1 MAYQHQHF
9 GSVNPWN
16 ATRCSPESTSFIQ
29 SGGESERFSPMG
41 YASPMGHMP
50 YPVNNLGLRQ
60 PTYGYRPQEGAMH
73 LPVSIQ
79 HPSSVNNTSW
89 SQAPRQLGMYSSEQL
104 RQASS
109 IAPLSSGVKMETYC
123 NQSVVEQH
131 CPSLSCSTK
140 YPAIDQRFQI
150 QNYEIQ
156 GQTESEKRSVQYLRQ
171 AAMQNSEQTVLP
183 KSLYYSKSSSWA
195 EFYRKFLNYARD
207 KQWSSQ
213 ECKTYMGYVLEG
225 KASEHFQFLTEQDP
239 NLPYYDLLNKMED
252 FMKKLNSHGVMSPV
266 KVCPYQSLTET
277 RVQNSAPHVYTL
289 KHNPLSPNM
298 FQEPHS
304 SSSCESFG
312 GTERY
317 SYCEDPQNLNNSFL
331 RNKSIDTDIVSN
343 VENVGHTKKKVSN
356 DSLIYIGE
364 AEESKPMRRQRYVR
378 YRGSSKTESADNIVL
393 HADHVIKQEGHKCL
407 SNRMTS
413 LESMFKHI
421 TELVD
426 SQFSKQHKSEQE
438 ASVLHD
444 LKKPTLHD
452 PKLHTSKHAQSSKAL
467 HDPQTA
473 LQGTL
478 RNENG
483 RPGSFDNE
491 LFKQEQ
497 SSKTRIKSE
506 ETEQR
511 IQSLENYADWL
522 DGLSNQQV
530 VSSTPKGGLPEY
542 GVWLEEDFE
551 WSENG
556 EDSSLQL
563 LFSESSNTV
572 LPVSLP
578 ATTSGAHASQQ
589 GSWEPCSVLTD
600 IQESNSEK
608 QEFWWDSLETRG
620 IRAEDEADSLAS
632 CEQFIDGMYNKLFGD
647 SSPINTCTSEEH
659 ETWLDQK
666 FADTFHSAS
675 LQESCLKDKEVRE
688 TELQEETKSRAP
700 QEQVKSSLQGVTPI
714 WPIEEGNQSPSLKGN
729 QSQDSEEEDSETKF
743 GIVSIC
749 EQQTSSSALK
759 VPVTVQ
765 GVALKSVIDTAA
777 MVTIISDRVYRKMAV
792 KPELLKTAI
801 LKTAGRDQKLN
812 GQVVGPVSLK
822 LGESLYSVL
831 VHVAPI
837 YEDMLLGLNFLIEH
851 GLEIN
856 VTEQYLL
863 VRQNKERI
871 PLEIS
876 PSPREG
882 CAVSKVTTE
891 SNERSPLEISPS
903 PRESC
908 TVSKVTIERVECIQD
923 SPTTL
928 VKHVPLHERA
938 INSLWQPEN
947 NKKSHLTSTLLQR
960 DSSIPADLQQTGSCD
975 PGYIGKQFN
984 MKQIGS
990 LDPRPPNVHSK
1001 ATRLAIGF
1009 YAHTMEI
1016 MTVISKQKSEYMSKY
1031 NCQHA
1036 SDLEPQKLSVKW
1048 ASEDEV
1054 PWPWDPGGGLLEDH

>member
-1 MAYQHQHF
+1 
-9 GSVNPWN
+9 
-16 ATRCSPESTSFIQ
+16 
-29 SGGESERFSPMG
+29 
-41 YASPMGHMP
+41 
-50 YPVNNLGLRQ
+50 
-60 PTYGYRPQEGAMH
+60 MH
-73 LPVSIQ
+73 LPVSLQ
-79 HPSSVNNTSW
+79 HPYLANNTSW
-89 SQAPRQLGMYSSEQL
+89 SQAPRQLGMYSPEQL
-104 RQASS
+104 QQARS
-109 IAPLSSGVKMETYC
+109 IAHFSPGVKVETYC

-131 CPSLSCSTK
+131 CPSLSCSTE

-171 AAMQNSEQTVLP
+171 AAMQNTEQTVLP
-183 KSLYYSKSSSWA
+183 KSLYFSQSSSWA

-266 KVCPYQSLTET
+266 KICPYQNLTET
-277 RVQNSAPHVYTL
+277 QVQNSAPHVYTY
-289 KHNPLSPNM
+289 KHNPLSRNM
-298 FQEPHS
+298 FQEPHF

-317 SYCEDPQNLNNSFL
+317 SYFEDPQNLNNSFL

-343 VENVGHTKKKVSN
+343 VDNDLKVEHENKSK
-356 DSLIYIGE
+356 DSLTYIGK
-364 AEESKPMRRQRYVR
+364 AEECKSMKRQRYVR
-378 YRGSSKTESADNIVL
+378 YTGSSKSEPVQDYASKSDIEVKPEDQTGLCD
-393 HADHVIKQEGHKCL
+393 
-407 SNRMTS
+407 RMTH
-413 LESMFKHI
+413 LETMLKSI
-421 TELVD
+421 TQLAD
-426 SQFSKQHKSEQE
+426 SKFSREYKLEKLDSTSWHDTKKPS
-438 ASVLHD
+438 LHD
-444 LKKPTLHD
+444 QHSSTLHD
-452 PKLHTSKHAQSSKAL
+452 PKLPTSKHAQISKAL
-467 HDPQTA
+467 HDPQTP
-473 LQGTL
+473 LQSTL
-478 RNENG
+478 QNEKG
-483 RPGSFDNE
+483 RPGSFNNE
-491 LFKQEQ
+491 LLKQKQ
-497 SSKTRIKSE
+497 SFKTRIKSE
-506 ETEQR
+506 EAEQH

-522 DGLSNQQV
+522 DDLSNQLV
-530 VSSTPKGGLPEY
+530 VLSTPKGESSRLLPEY
-542 GVWLEEDFE
+542 GDWLPEEFE

-556 EDSSLQL
+556 ENSSLQL
-563 LFSESSNTV
+563 LFSETSQGE
-572 LPVSLP
+572 LPESLA
-578 ATTSGAHASQQ
+578 ATANGAQAFQQ
-589 GSWEPCSVLTD
+589 GSREPCSIFTD

-620 IRAEDEADSLAS
+620 IRAEDEADSVAS
-632 CEQFIDGMYNKLFGD
+632 CEQFIDGMYYRLFGD
-647 SSPINTCTSEEH
+647 STPIHTCTSEEH
-659 ETWLDQK
+659 ETWIDNK
-666 FADTFHSAS
+666 FADTIHLVS
-675 LQESCLKDKEVRE
+675 LQEFCLKDKEVQE
-688 TELQEETKSRAP
+688 TELVEEIKSPAP
-700 QEQVKSSLQGVTPI
+700 QEQTNSSLHEATSI

-729 QSQDSEEEDSETKF
+729 PSQDSEECSDTSF
-743 GIVSIC
+743 GTVTIY
-749 EQQTSSSALK
+749 QDHTSSSLK

-765 GVALKSVIDTAA
+765 GVALNAIIDTAA
-777 MVTIISDRVYRKMAV
+777 MVTVISDNLNKEIAV
-792 KPELLKTAI
+792 KPESLKTEI
-801 LKTAGRDQKLN
+801 LKTAGRDQKIN
-812 GQVVGPVSLK
+812 GQVIGPVSLK
-822 LGESLYSVL
+822 LGESTYSVL
-831 VHVAPI
+831 VIVAPI
-837 YEDMLLGLNFLIEH
+837 YEDMLLGLNFLMEH
-851 GLEIN
+851 GLEIS

-863 VRQNKERI
+863 TRQNKERI

-903 PRESC
+903 PRDSC

-947 NKKSHLTSTLLQR
+947 NKKSHLTSTWLQR
-960 DSSIPADLQQTGSCD
+960 DSSIPAELQQTGSCH

-984 MKQIGS
+984 MKQLGS
-990 LDPRPPNVHSK
+990 LDPRPSNVQSTNFCK

-1016 MTVISKQKSEYMSKY
+1016 MTVISKQKSEYVSKY

-1048 ASEDEV
+1048 VSEDDV
-1054 PWPWDPGGGLLEDH
+1054 AWPWDPGGRLLENN

>member
-1 MAYQHQHF
+1 
-9 GSVNPWN
+9 
-16 ATRCSPESTSFIQ
+16 
-29 SGGESERFSPMG
+29 MG

-104 RQASS
+104 QQASS
-109 IAPLSSGVKMETYC
+109 IAPLSSGVKMKPYC

-131 CPSLSCSTK
+131 CPSLSCSTE
-140 YPAIDQRFQI
+140 YPVIDKRFQI
-150 QNYEIQ
+150 QNYEMQ

-171 AAMQNSEQTVLP
+171 AAMQNTEQTVLP
-183 KSLYYSKSSSWA
+183 KSLHFSQSSSWA

-225 KASEHFQFLTEQDP
+225 KASEHFQFLNEQDP

-266 KVCPYQSLTET
+266 KICPYQNLTET
-277 RVQNSAPHVYTL
+277 QVQNSTPHVYTY

-304 SSSCESFG
+304 SSSCESFS

-343 VENVGHTKKKVSN
+343 VDNDLKVEHENKSK
-356 DSLIYIGE
+356 DSLTYIGK
-364 AEESKPMRRQRYVR
+364 AEECKSMKRQRYVR
-378 YRGSSKTESADNIVL
+378 YTGSSKSEPVQDCASKSDIEVKPEDQTVL
-393 HADHVIKQEGHKCL
+393 CD
-407 SNRMTS
+407 RMTH
-413 LESMFKHI
+413 LETMLKSI
-421 TELVD
+421 TQLAD
-426 SQFSKQHKSEQE
+426 SKFSKEYKLEKHDS
-438 ASVLHD
+438 ASWHDTKKPSLHD
-444 LKKPTLHD
+444 QHSSTLHD
-452 PKLHTSKHAQSSKAL
+452 PKRPTSKHAQISKAL
-467 HDPQTA
+467 HGPQTP
-473 LQGTL
+473 LQSTL
-478 RNENG
+478 QNEKG
-483 RPGSFDNE
+483 RPGSFNNE

-506 ETEQR
+506 EAEQR

-522 DGLSNQQV
+522 DDLSNQLV
-530 VSSTPKGGLPEY
+530 VTSTPKGESSRLLPEY
-542 GVWLEEDFE
+542 GEWSPEEFE

-556 EDSSLQL
+556 ENSSLQL
-563 LFSESSNTV
+563 LFSETSNTV
-572 LPVSLP
+572 LSENP
-578 ATTSGAHASQQ
+578 AATATGAQAFQQ
-589 GSWEPCSVLTD
+589 ESREPCSVFTHS
-600 IQESNSEK
+600 QESNSEK

-632 CEQFIDGMYNKLFGD
+632 CEQFIDGMYIRLFGD
-647 SSPINTCTSEEH
+647 STPHSKAIETCTSEEH

-666 FADTFHSAS
+666 FADTFHSVS

-688 TELQEETKSRAP
+688 TEIEEETKSLAAQ
-700 QEQVKSSLQGVTPI
+700 QEQTNTSLHGVTAF
-714 WPIEEGNQSPSLKGN
+714 WPTSACKSFLEEGNQSPSFNGN
-729 QSQDSEEEDSETKF
+729 PSQDSEESSDTSF
-743 GIVSIC
+743 GTVTIC
-749 EQQTSSSALK
+749 QDHTSSSLK
-759 VPVTVQ
+759 VPVIVQ
-765 GVALKSVIDTAA
+765 GIALNAVIDTAA
-777 MVTIISDRVYRKMAV
+777 MVTVISDKLYKKMAV
-792 KPELLKTAI
+792 KPELLKTAV
-801 LKTAGRDQKLN
+801 LKTAGRDQKIN
-812 GQVVGPVSLK
+812 GQVVGPVSMK
-822 LGESLYSVL
+822 LGESVYSVL

-863 VRQNKERI
+863 VRQSKERI

-908 TVSKVTIERVECIQD
+908 TASKVTIERVECIQD

-947 NKKSHLTSTLLQR
+947 NKKSHLTSTWLQR

-975 PGYIGKQFN
+975 PGYVGKEFN

-990 LDPRPPNVHSK
+990 LDPRPSNVQSTNFCK

-1009 YAHTMEI
+1009 YAHTMET
-1016 MTVISKQKSEYMSKY
+1016 MTVISKQKSEYVSKY

-1036 SDLEPQKLSVKW
+1036 SDLETQKLSAKW
-1048 ASEDEV
+1048 VSEDEV

>member
-1 MAYQHQHF
+1 
-9 GSVNPWN
+9 
-16 ATRCSPESTSFIQ
+16 
-29 SGGESERFSPMG
+29 MG

-60 PTYGYRPQEGAMH
+60 PTYGYHPQEGAMH
-73 LPVSIQ
+73 LPVSLQ
-79 HPSSVNNTSW
+79 HPYLANNTSC
-89 SQAPRQLGMYSSEQL
+89 SQAPRQLGVYSPEQL
-104 RQASS
+104 QQARS
-109 IAPLSSGVKMETYC
+109 IAHFSPGVKVETYC

-131 CPSLSCSTK
+131 CPSLSCSTE

-171 AAMQNSEQTVLP
+171 AAVQNTEQTVLP
-183 KSLYYSKSSSWA
+183 KSLYFSKSSSWA

-239 NLPYYDLLNKMED
+239 NLSYYDLLNKMED

-277 RVQNSAPHVYTL
+277 RVQNSAPHVYTY

-304 SSSCESFG
+304 SSSYESFG

-343 VENVGHTKKKVSN
+343 VDNDLKVEHENKSK
-356 DSLIYIGE
+356 DSLTYIGK
-364 AEESKPMRRQRYVR
+364 AEECKSMKRQNVR
-378 YRGSSKTESADNIVL
+378 YRGSSKTEPTDDVILDADN
-393 HADHVIKQEGHKCL
+393 VIKQEGQTCL
-407 SNRMTS
+407 SNRMTN

-426 SQFSKQHKSEQE
+426 SQFSKQHKSEQQI
-438 ASVLHD
+438 SVLHD
-444 LKKPTLHD
+444 RKKPSLHDQHSSTLHD

-473 LQGTL
+473 LHGTL
-478 RNENG
+478 QNENG
-483 RPGSFDNE
+483 RPGSFNNGH
-491 LFKQEQ
+491 LKQEQ
-497 SSKTRIKSE
+497 SSKTRIKSKE
-506 ETEQR
+506 AEQR
-511 IQSLENYADWL
+511 VQSLENYADWL
-522 DGLSNQQV
+522 DGFSDPLV
-530 VSSTPKGGLPEY
+530 ITSTPKGESSILLPEY
-542 GVWLEEDFE
+542 GEWSEEEFE

-556 EDSSLQL
+556 ENSSLQL
-563 LFSESSNTV
+563 LFSETSNTV
-572 LPVSLP
+572 LPECL
-578 ATTSGAHASQQ
+578 ATSTSGAQDLHQ
-589 GSWEPCSVLTD
+589 GSREPCSVLTHS
-600 IQESNSEK
+600 QETNSEK

-632 CEQFIDGMYNKLFGD
+632 CEQFIDEVYYRLFGN
-647 SSPINTCTSEEH
+647 SSPIHTCTSGDH
-659 ETWLDQK
+659 ETWLDEK
-666 FADTFHSAS
+666 FADTFCSAS

-688 TELQEETKSRAP
+688 TEP
-700 QEQVKSSLQGVTPI
+700 QEQANSSLPGVTPI

-729 QSQDSEEEDSETKF
+729 QSQDSEEEDSDTNF

-749 EQQTSSSALK
+749 EQQTSSSTLK

-777 MVTIISDRVYRKMAV
+777 MVTVISDRVYRNMAV
-792 KPELLKTAI
+792 KPELLKSAI

-938 INSLWQPEN
+938 INSLRQPEK
-947 NKKSHLTSTLLQR
+947 NKKSHLISTWLQR

-990 LDPRPPNVHSK
+990 SDPKPSDVQSE
-1001 ATRLAIGF
+1001 ATWLEIGF
-1009 YAHTMEI
+1009 HAHTVEI
-1016 MTVISKQKSEYMSKY
+1016 MTVKSKGKSEYVSNY
-1031 NCQHA
+1031 SCQHS
-1036 SDLEPQKLSVKW
+1036 SDSKPQKLSVKW
-1048 ASEDEV
+1048 VSEDEV
-1054 PWPWDPGGGLLEDH
+1054 TWPWDPGGEWRED

>member
-1 MAYQHQHF
+1 
-9 GSVNPWN
+9 
-16 ATRCSPESTSFIQ
+16 
-29 SGGESERFSPMG
+29 
-41 YASPMGHMP
+41 
-50 YPVNNLGLRQ
+50 
-60 PTYGYRPQEGAMH
+60 MH
-73 LPVSIQ
+73 LQVSIQ

-104 RQASS
+104 QQASS
-109 IAPLSSGVKMETYC
+109 IAPLSSGVKMEPYC

-131 CPSLSCSTK
+131 CPSLSCSTE
-140 YPAIDQRFQI
+140 YPVIDKRFQI
-150 QNYEIQ
+150 QNYEMQ

-171 AAMQNSEQTVLP
+171 AAMQNTEQTVLP
-183 KSLYYSKSSSWA
+183 KSLHFSQSSSWA

-225 KASEHFQFLTEQDP
+225 KALEHFQFLTEQDP
-239 NLPYYDLLNKMED
+239 NIPYYDLLNKMED
-252 FMKKLNSHGVMSPV
+252 FMKKLNSHGVISPV
-266 KVCPYQSLTET
+266 KVCPYQNLTET
-277 RVQNSAPHVYTL
+277 QVQNSAPHVYTY

-343 VENVGHTKKKVSN
+343 VDNDLKVEHENKSK
-356 DSLIYIGE
+356 DSLTYIGK
-364 AEESKPMRRQRYVR
+364 AEECKSMKRQRYVR
-378 YRGSSKTESADNIVL
+378 YTGSSKSEPVQDYASKSDIEVKPEDQTGLCD
-393 HADHVIKQEGHKCL
+393 
-407 SNRMTS
+407 RMTH
-413 LESMFKHI
+413 LETMLKSI
-421 TELVD
+421 THLAD
-426 SQFSKQHKSEQE
+426 SKFSKEYKLEKHDS
-438 ASVLHD
+438 ASWHDTKKPSLHD
-444 LKKPTLHD
+444 QHSSTLHD
-452 PKLHTSKHAQSSKAL
+452 PKRPTSKHAQISKAL
-467 HDPQTA
+467 HDPQTP
-473 LQGTL
+473 LQSTL
-478 RNENG
+478 QNEKG
-483 RPGSFDNE
+483 RPGSFNNE

-506 ETEQR
+506 EAEQC

-522 DGLSNQQV
+522 DDLSNQLV
-530 VSSTPKGGLPEY
+530 VTSTPKGESSRLLPEY
-542 GVWLEEDFE
+542 GEWSPEEFE

-556 EDSSLQL
+556 ENSSLQL
-563 LFSESSNTV
+563 LFSETSNTV
-572 LPVSLP
+572 LSESP
-578 ATTSGAHASQQ
+578 AATANGAQAFQQ
-589 GSWEPCSVLTD
+589 ESREPCSVFTHS
-600 IQESNSEK
+600 QESNSEK

-620 IRAEDEADSLAS
+620 IRAEDEADSIAS
-632 CEQFIDGMYNKLFGD
+632 CEQFIDGMYIRLFGD
-647 SSPINTCTSEEH
+647 STPHSKAIETCTSEEH

-666 FADTFHSAS
+666 FADTFHSVS

-688 TELQEETKSRAP
+688 TEIEEEKKSLAAQ
-700 QEQVKSSLQGVTPI
+700 QEQTNTSLHGVTAF
-714 WPIEEGNQSPSLKGN
+714 WPTSACKSFLEEGNRSPSFNGN
-729 QSQDSEEEDSETKF
+729 PSQDSEESSDTSF
-743 GIVSIC
+743 GTVTTC
-749 EQQTSSSALK
+749 QDHTSSSLK
-759 VPVTVQ
+759 VPVIVQ
-765 GVALKSVIDTAA
+765 GIVLNAVIDTAA
-777 MVTIISDRVYRKMAV
+777 MVTVISDTLYKEMAV

-801 LKTAGRDQKLN
+801 LTTAGRDQKLN
-812 GQVVGPVSLK
+812 GQVIGPVSLK

-837 YEDMLLGLNFLIEH
+837 YEDMLLGLNFLLEH

-863 VRQNKERI
+863 VRQNKERV

-882 CAVSKVTTE
+882 GAVSKVTTE

-947 NKKSHLTSTLLQR
+947 NKKSHLTSTWLQQ

-975 PGYIGKQFN
+975 PGYKGKQFN
-984 MKQIGS
+984 MKQIVS
-990 LDPRPPNVHSK
+990 LDPRPSNVQSTNFCK

-1009 YAHTMEI
+1009 YAHTMETK
-1016 MTVISKQKSEYMSKY
+1016 TVISKQKSEYVSKY

-1036 SDLEPQKLSVKW
+1036 SDLETQKLSVKW
-1048 ASEDEV
+1048 VSEDEV

>member
-29 SGGESERFSPMG
+29 SGGESERFSPIG

-50 YPVNNLGLRQ
+50 YPVNNLGLTQ
-60 PTYGYRPQEGAMH
+60 PTNGYCPQEGALH
-73 LPVSIQ
+73 LPVSLQ
-79 HPSSVNNTSW
+79 HPYLANNTSW
-89 SQAPRQLGMYSSEQL
+89 SQAPRQLCAYSPEQL
-104 RQASS
+104 QQARS
-109 IAPLSSGVKMETYC
+109 IAHFSPGVKVETYC

-131 CPSLSCSTK
+131 CPSLSCSTE

-171 AAMQNSEQTVLP
+171 AAMQNTEQTVLP
-183 KSLYYSKSSSWA
+183 KSLHFSQSSSWA

-266 KVCPYQSLTET
+266 KICPYQNLTET
-277 RVQNSAPHVYTL
+277 QVQNSAPHVYTY

-317 SYCEDPQNLNNSFL
+317 SYCDTPQTLHSSFL
-331 RNKSIDTDIVSN
+331 RNHSIDTDTVSN
-343 VENVGHTKKKVSN
+343 VENVCQRKNIEVSN
-356 DSLIYIGE
+356 DSHIYIGE
-364 AEESKPMRRQRYVR
+364 AEESKPMQRQRYVR
-378 YRGSSKTESADNIVL
+378 YRGSSKTEPTDDVILDADN
-393 HADHVIKQEGHKCL
+393 VIMQEGQKCL
-407 SNRMTS
+407 SNRMAS

-426 SQFSKQHKSEQE
+426 SQFSKEHKSEQE

-444 LKKPTLHD
+444 LKKPLLHD
-452 PKLHTSKHAQSSKAL
+452 QHPPAL
-467 HDPQTA
+467 HDPLISSQHAQNSQA
-473 LQGTL
+473 LHGLHTTLPGTHPT
-478 RNENG
+478 ETG
-483 RPGSFDNE
+483 RPGSFNNE

-506 ETEQR
+506 EAEQR

-522 DGLSNQQV
+522 DGLPNQLV
-530 VSSTPKGGLPEY
+530 VTSTPRGESSRLLPEY
-542 GVWLEEDFE
+542 GD
-551 WSENG
+551 WSEEEFELSEDG
-556 EDSSLQL
+556 ENTSLQL
-563 LFSESSNTV
+563 LFFETSNTV
-572 LPVSLP
+572 LPVSIA
-578 ATTSGAHASQQ
+578 ATTSGAQDLHQ
-589 GSWEPCSVLTD
+589 GSREPFSILTHS
-600 IQESNSEK
+600 QESNSEK

-620 IRAEDEADSLAS
+620 IRAEDETDSLAS
-632 CEQFIDGMYNKLFGD
+632 CEQFIDGMYDQLFGD
-647 SSPINTCTSEEH
+647 SAPIHDTCTSEEH
-659 ETWLDQK
+659 ETWVDKK

-675 LQESCLKDKEVRE
+675 LQESCLMDREVRE
-688 TELQEETKSRAP
+688 TELQEEIKSPVLR
-700 QEQVKSSLQGVTPI
+700 EQTNSSLHGVTPI
-714 WPIEEGNQSPSLKGN
+714 WLIEEGNQSPSLKWN
-729 QSQDSEEEDSETKF
+729 PSQDSEESLDTSF
-743 GIVSIC
+743 GTVTTC
-749 EQQTSSSALK
+749 QDHTSSSLK
-759 VPVTVQ
+759 VPVIVQ
-765 GVALKSVIDTAA
+765 GIVLNAVIDTAA
-777 MVTIISDRVYRKMAV
+777 MVTVISDKLYKEMAV

-876 PSPREG
+876 PSPRE
-882 CAVSKVTTE
+882 
-891 SNERSPLEISPS
+891 
-903 PRESC
+903 SC

-947 NKKSHLTSTLLQR
+947 NKKSHLTSTWLQR

-990 LDPRPPNVHSK
+990 LDPRSSNVQSTNFCK

-1009 YAHTMEI
+1009 YAHTMET
-1016 MTVISKQKSEYMSKY
+1016 MTVISKQKSEYVSKY

-1036 SDLEPQKLSVKW
+1036 SDLETQKLSVKW
-1048 ASEDEV
+1048 VSEDEV
-1054 PWPWDPGGGLLEDH
+1054 LWPWDPGGGLLEDH

>member
-1 MAYQHQHF
+1 
-9 GSVNPWN
+9 
-16 ATRCSPESTSFIQ
+16 
-29 SGGESERFSPMG
+29 MG

-60 PTYGYRPQEGAMH
+60 PTNGYCPQEGAMH
-73 LPVSIQ
+73 LPVSLQ
-79 HPSSVNNTSW
+79 HPYLANNTSW
-89 SQAPRQLGMYSSEQL
+89 SQAPRQLGVYSPEQL
-104 RQASS
+104 QQARS
-109 IAPLSSGVKMETYC
+109 IAQFSPGVKVETYC
-123 NQSVVEQH
+123 TQSVVEQH
-131 CPSLSCSTK
+131 CPSLSCSTE

-150 QNYEIQ
+150 QNYEIH

-171 AAMQNSEQTVLP
+171 AAMQNTEQTVLP
-183 KSLYYSKSSSWA
+183 KSLYFSQSSSWA

-225 KASEHFQFLTEQDP
+225 KAAEYFHSVNQQEPE
-239 NLPYYDLLNKMED
+239 LPYYDLLNKMED
-252 FMKKLNSHGVMSPV
+252 FMKLYYSHGVMSPV
-266 KVCPYQSLTET
+266 KTCQSSYLTYST
-277 RVQNSAPHVYTL
+277 PSHMHTY

-312 GTERY
+312 GTDRY
-317 SYCEDPQNLNNSFL
+317 SYCDTPQTLHSSFL
-331 RNKSIDTDIVSN
+331 RNQSIDTDTMSN
-343 VENVGHTKKKVSN
+343 VENVCQRKNIEVSN
-356 DSLIYIGE
+356 DSHIYIGE
-364 AEESKPMRRQRYVR
+364 AEESKPMQRQRYVR
-378 YRGSSKTESADNIVL
+378 YRGSSKIEPTDDVILDADN
-393 HADHVIKQEGHKCL
+393 VIKQEGQSCL
-407 SNRMTS
+407 SNRMAS

-426 SQFSKQHKSEQE
+426 SQFSKQRISEQE

-467 HDPQTA
+467 HDPHTT
-473 LQGTL
+473 LPGTHPT
-478 RNENG
+478 ETG
-483 RPGSFDNE
+483 RPGSSGNGH
-491 LFKQEQ
+491 LKQEQ
-497 SSKTRIKSE
+497 SSETRGSSQEAGHGI
-506 ETEQR
+506 R
-511 IQSLENYADWL
+511 SLEEHADWL
-522 DGLSNQQV
+522 DSLCDQPLFT
-530 VSSTPKGGLPEY
+530 STPKGESSRLLPEY
-542 GVWLEEDFE
+542 GEWSEEDFE

-563 LFSESSNTV
+563 LFSETSNTV
-572 LPVSLP
+572 LPVSLA
-578 ATTSGAHASQQ
+578 ATTSGAPDLHQ

-700 QEQVKSSLQGVTPI
+700 QEQVNSSLQGVTPI

-729 QSQDSEEEDSETKF
+729 QSQDSEEEDSETNF

-801 LKTAGRDQKLN
+801 LKTAGHDQKLN

>member
-1 MAYQHQHF
+1 
-9 GSVNPWN
+9 
-16 ATRCSPESTSFIQ
+16 
-29 SGGESERFSPMG
+29 MG

-89 SQAPRQLGMYSSEQL
+89 SQALRQLGMYSSEQL
-104 RQASS
+104 QQASS
-109 IAPLSSGVKMETYC
+109 IAPLSSGVKMEPYC

-131 CPSLSCSTK
+131 CPSLSCSTE
-140 YPAIDQRFQI
+140 YPVIDKRFQI

-171 AAMQNSEQTVLP
+171 AAMQNTEQTVLP
-183 KSLYYSKSSSWA
+183 KSLYFSQSSSWA

-213 ECKTYMGYVLEG
+213 ECKTYMGYALEG
-225 KASEHFQFLTEQDP
+225 KAAEHFQSLTEQDP
-239 NLPYYDLLNKMED
+239 NLPYYDILIRMED
-252 FMKKLNSHGVMSPV
+252 FMNKLNSPGVMSPV
-266 KVCPYQSLTET
+266 KTCQSSYLTDKQMQYST
-277 RVQNSAPHVYTL
+277 PSHMHTY
-289 KHNPLSPNM
+289 KHTCNPLSPNM

-317 SYCEDPQNLNNSFL
+317 SYCDTPQTLNSSFL
-331 RNKSIDTDIVSN
+331 RNLSIDTDTVSN
-343 VENVGHTKKKVSN
+343 VENVCQSKNIEVSN
-356 DSLIYIGE
+356 DSHIYIGE
-364 AEESKPMRRQRYVR
+364 AEESKPMQRQRYVR
-378 YRGSSKTESADNIVL
+378 YRGSSKTEPTDDVIMDADN
-393 HADHVIKQEGHKCL
+393 VIKQEGQTCL
-407 SNRMTS
+407 SNRTTN

-426 SQFSKQHKSEQE
+426 SQFSKQHKSEQQI
-438 ASVLHD
+438 SVLHD
-444 LKKPTLHD
+444 RKKPSLHDHHSSTLHD

-473 LQGTL
+473 LHGTL
-478 RNENG
+478 QNENG
-483 RPGSFDNE
+483 RPGCFNNGH
-491 LFKQEQ
+491 LKQEQ

-506 ETEQR
+506 QAEQR

-522 DGLSNQQV
+522 DG
-530 VSSTPKGGLPEY
+530 VSDPLVITSTPKGESSILLPEY
-542 GVWLEEDFE
+542 GEWSKEEFE

-556 EDSSLQL
+556 ENSSLQL
-563 LFSESSNTV
+563 LFSETSNTV
-572 LPVSLP
+572 LSESP
-578 ATTSGAHASQQ
+578 AATANGAQAFQQ
-589 GSWEPCSVLTD
+589 ESREPCSVFTHS
-600 IQESNSEK
+600 QESNSEK

-620 IRAEDEADSLAS
+620 IRAEDEADSVAS
-632 CEQFIDGMYNKLFGD
+632 CEQFIDGMYYRLFGD
-647 SSPINTCTSEEH
+647 STPINICTSEEH
-659 ETWLDQK
+659 ETWIDNK
-666 FADTFHSAS
+666 FADTIHSVS
-675 LQESCLKDKEVRE
+675 LQEFCLKDKEVRE
-688 TELQEETKSRAP
+688 TELVEEIKSPAP
-700 QEQVKSSLQGVTPI
+700 QEQTNSSLHEATSI
-714 WPIEEGNQSPSLKGN
+714 WPIEEGYQSPSLKGN
-729 QSQDSEEEDSETKF
+729 PSQDSEECSDTSF
-743 GIVSIC
+743 GTVTIY
-749 EQQTSSSALK
+749 QDHSSSSLK

-765 GVALKSVIDTAA
+765 GVALNAIIDTAA
-777 MVTIISDRVYRKMAV
+777 MVTVISDKLYKEITV
-792 KPELLKTAI
+792 KPELLKTEI
-801 LKTAGRDQKLN
+801 LKTAGRDQKIN
-812 GQVVGPVSLK
+812 GQVEGPVSLK
-822 LGESLYSVL
+822 LGESTYSVL
-831 VHVAPI
+831 VLVAPI
-837 YEDMLLGLNFLIEH
+837 YEDMLLGLNFLMEH
-851 GLEIN
+851 CLEIN

-891 SNERSPLEISPS
+891 SNERSPLEISLS

-947 NKKSHLTSTLLQR
+947 NKKSHLTSTGLQR

-990 LDPRPPNVHSK
+990 SDPKPSDVQSE
-1001 ATRLAIGF
+1001 ATRLEIGF
-1009 YAHTMEI
+1009 HAHTVEI
-1016 MTVISKQKSEYMSKY
+1016 MTVKSKGKSEYVSNY
-1031 NCQHA
+1031 SCQH
-1036 SDLEPQKLSVKW
+1036 SGDLKPQELSVKW
-1048 ASEDEV
+1048 VSEDEV
-1054 PWPWDPGGGLLEDH
+1054 TWPWDPGGEWREDH